1 MQTLIDPFEIAS
13 RVPKAPGLGQGPQ
26 TNDLGGDVA
35 SSLVA
40 IDEKLEEDAIVDEL
54 GPELARRPG
63 ARLRIWCSEDD

>member
-13 RVPKAPGLGQGPQ
+13 KVPKAPRLGEGPR
-26 TNDLGGDVA
+26 TGELAGDVA

-54 GPELARRPG
+54 GPELAARPG
-63 ARLRIWCSEDD
+63 ARLRVWCSED

>member
-13 RVPKAPGLGQGPQ
+13 KVPKPPMA
-26 TNDLGGDVA
+26 DVA

-54 GPELARRPG
+54 GPELARRPS
-63 ARLRIWCSEDD
+63 ARLRVWCSED

>member
-13 RVPKAPGLGQGPQ
+13 KVPKAARSGEGPR
-26 TNDLGGDVA
+26 TDDLAGDVA

-54 GPELARRPG
+54 GPELAGRPG
-63 ARLRIWCSEDD
+63 ARVRVWCSED

>member
-13 RVPKAPGLGQGPQ
+13 KVPKVAME
-26 TNDLGGDVA
+26 DVA
-35 SSLVA
+35 SSLVE

-63 ARLRIWCSEDD
+63 ARLRVWCSEED

>member
-13 RVPKAPGLGQGPQ
+13 KVPKAAME
-26 TNDLGGDVA
+26 DVA

-63 ARLRIWCSEDD
+63 ARLRVWCSED

>member
-13 RVPKAPGLGQGPQ
+13 RVPKPAME
-26 TNDLGGDVA
+26 DVA

-54 GPELARRPG
+54 GPELAARPG
-63 ARLRIWCSEDD
+63 ARLRVWCSED

>member
-13 RVPKAPGLGQGPQ
+13 KVPKAPA
-26 TNDLGGDVA
+26 DLAGDVA

>member
-13 RVPKAPGLGQGPQ
+13 KVPKAQME
-26 TNDLGGDVA
+26 DVA

-54 GPELARRPG
+54 GPELARHPA
-63 ARLRIWCSEDD
+63 ARLRVWCSED

>member
-1 MQTLIDPFEIAS
+1 MQTLIDPFEIAI
-13 RVPKAPGLGQGPQ
+13 RARLGEGPQ
-26 TNDLGGDVA
+26 TNNLDVA

>member
-13 RVPKAPGLGQGPQ
+13 RVPKAPME
-26 TNDLGGDVA
+26 DVA

-63 ARLRIWCSEDD
+63 ARLRIWCSED